1 MSSFDSVREV
11 VEKRDVW
18 AAPAMLLHA
27 CAHTCIQ
34 HERWA
39 RGAAR
44 RQRVAAHARLNGH
57 AARRRQA
64 LQYVDYSR
72 AAIRFRGV
80 VACGAFDQNHT
91 VLVAPPAVAH
101 QPGRGL
107 HWSRSTRDGARGS
120 ASVCVQRGAHTVQG
134 GSHTRLGRRDRWSR
148 FTLCQKT

>member
-91 VLVAPPAVAH
+91 CSATRRGAPARPRVALVPQHA
-101 QPGRGL
+101 GRGSGQRVSL
-107 HWSRSTRDGARGS
+107 CAERRAHCAGWLAHASRPAGPVVPVHFVSEDMT
-120 ASVCVQRGAHTVQG
+120 
-134 GSHTRLGRRDRWSR
+134 
-148 FTLCQKT
+148 